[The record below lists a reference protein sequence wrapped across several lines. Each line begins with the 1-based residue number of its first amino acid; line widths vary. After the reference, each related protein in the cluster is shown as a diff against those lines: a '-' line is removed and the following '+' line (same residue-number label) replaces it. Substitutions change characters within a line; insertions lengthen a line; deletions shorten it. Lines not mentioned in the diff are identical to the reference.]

1 MDPIVGTDTATATAT
16 GTKVLSPTVE
26 QDLKARGVAQ
36 VIVVLHQDVGAASA
50 DSSAARTVQS
60 CFRLS
65 ERSQASA
72 LRTSLVTRGG
82 LAAARV
88 PPESPGRIFP
98 NLGIMLGTV
107 DRDGLAALQA
117 SDTVTA
123 ISGSPQIS
131 LIRPD
136 RAASVVKP
144 TADVTWGIKAL
155 GAPALWRQGLTGRG
169 VKVAHLD
176 TGVDGRH
183 PALKGA
189 VAEFAEF
196 EPVVGRR
203 KKPDPSPYDSGDHGT
218 HTAATIAG
226 RPVAGKHIGVAY
238 GAALHSALVIEGGNV
253 VARVLGGLDWAI
265 GTGARI
271 VSMSLGFRGWWEDF
285 IPIIQ
290 ILRQHGVLPVIAV
303 GNEGP
308 GTSRSPGN
316 YPSALSVGAADR
328 LAAIPDFSSSQSFT
342 RDDDPLVP
350 DLVAPGV
357 DVISAQPRKRYQS
370 MDGSSMATP
379 HVAGLAALLWE
390 ARPDAAA
397 HDIEQAIFAS
407 CRRAG
412 SMSENRANRGMPDGV
427 AAFTRLTGVPLAAAP
442 KRVAVPGTGGA
453 KPKTKRAA
461 PASRVK
467 RTGKPAVKRRQTA
480 GKKKTAKS

>member
-1 MDPIVGTDTATATAT
+1 MYPIVGPDTATAAAT
-16 GTKVLSPTVE
+16 RTKVLSPTVE

-36 VIVVLHQDVGAASA
+36 VIVVLRQDVAATSA
-50 DSSAARTVQS
+50 DSAAARTVQS

-65 ERSQASA
+65 ERSQSSA
-72 LRTSLVTRGG
+72 VRESLVTRGG

-88 PPESPGRIFP
+88 PPESPGRMFP

-107 DRDGLAALQA
+107 DREGLAALQA
-117 SDTVTA
+117 SDTVAA

-144 TADVTWGIKAL
+144 TANVTWGIKAL

-226 RPVAGKHIGVAY
+226 RPVAGKHIGVAH
-238 GAALHSALVIEGGNV
+238 GAELHCALVIEGGNV

-265 GTGARI
+265 GTGTRI
-271 VSMSLGFRGWWEDF
+271 VSLSLGFRGWWEDF
-285 IPIIQ
+285 IPVFQ

-316 YPSALSVGAADR
+316 YPSALSVGAADQ
-328 LAAIPDFSSSQSFT
+328 LGAIPGFSSSQSFT

-357 DVISAQPRKRYQS
+357 GVISAQPRNRYQS

-390 ARPDAAA
+390 AKPEAAA
-397 HDIEQAIFAS
+397 HEIEQAIFAS
-407 CRRAG
+407 CRRTG
-412 SMSENRANRGMPDGV
+412 SMSESRANRGMPEGA
-427 AAFTRLTGVPLAAAP
+427 AAFTRLTGVPLTAAP
-442 KRVAVPGTGGA
+442 QKSVAVRGSA
-453 KPKTKRAA
+453 KPKKKRAA

-467 RTGKPAVKRRQTA
+467 RTGTPAAKRRTTT
-480 GKKKTAKS
+480 GKKKTART